1 MLRFLSL
8 GMVALLV
15 SGNAYADSPEAVAER
30 CAKKVEQVVV
40 RATNAAREETRE
52 CVRQINALQEQG
64 RHEAAAELAR
74 ECIRKATARTENAAE
89 YVTELCDRCIDHLLD
104 LDAPQLARRIHN
116 LCKEAIETLRAI
128 LQRERNAILDA
139 LEDY

>member
-8 GMVALLV
+8 GMVVLLI
-15 SGNAYADSPEAVAER
+15 SGNAYADSPEAVAKR
-30 CAKKVEQVVV
+30 CADKVEQVVA
-40 RATNAAREETRE
+40 RATNAAEEETHE

-74 ECIRKATARTENAAE
+74 ECIRNATQRTENAAE
-89 YVTELCDRCIDHLLD
+89 YVTELCDRCIVHLLE

-116 LCKEAIETLRAI
+116 LCEDAIETLRAI
-128 LQRERNAILDA
+128 LQRETNAILDA